1 MTNYY
6 PFFIGLRFFTSG
18 SRNQLA
24 SFISVLA
31 ISGLVLGVAMLI
43 IVLSVMNGFDREMRT
58 RVLAVVPHIQI
69 FAENGIGQWRE
80 MSAKLASHPA
90 VLSVTPFTQIE
101 GIVNFRG
108 RTEAIQ
114 LRGITPFY
122 AGSTPDSLA
131 DVVADIKTL
140 SDNEIMLS
148 RFVAEKL
155 GVDTGEKIAFI
166 APQSAS
172 PAGEPLRGGQLPQI
186 RVFEITGL
194 FATGTAMDAH
204 LGLINLPAAS
214 NMAGLG
220 AAAQGL
226 KVAVTDVFAA
236 RQVAFELLDRLPEG
250 YTFVDWMQTH
260 GNLYQAIQMSRKLVG
275 LLVFLIIAIAA
286 FNVVAMLIMTVVDKR
301 PEIAILK
308 TQGASSGHIMAIFL
322 TQGALIGLF
331 GALFGVA
338 LGSLGAW
345 LVSDIVSWLEGV
357 LHIQFLNLDVYPIDY
372 VPSDLRLGDVA
383 QVVLVA
389 LVLNLAAT
397 LYPAWQA
404 ARVQPAV
411 VLRYE

>member
-1 MTNYY
+1 MSNYY

-69 FAENGIGQWRE
+69 FAENGVGQWQAV
-80 MSAKLASHPA
+80 SAKLASHPA
-90 VLSVTPFTQIE
+90 VLSVTPFTQLE

-122 AGSTPDSLA
+122 AGSMPDSLA

-140 SDNEIMLS
+140 SDSDIMLS

-155 GVDTGEKIAFI
+155 GVDRGEKIAFI

-186 RVFEITGL
+186 RVFEVTGL

-204 LGLINLPAAS
+204 LGLINLTAAS

-220 AAAQGL
+220 VAAQGL
-226 KVAVTDVFAA
+226 KVAVADVFTA
-236 RQVAFELLDRLPEG
+236 RQVAFELLDQLPEG

-308 TQGASSGHIMAIFL
+308 TQGASNGHIMAIFL
-322 TQGALIGLF
+322 IQGALIGLF

-357 LHIQFLNLDVYPIDY
+357 LHVQFLNLDVYPIDY
-372 VPSDLRLGDVA
+372 VPSDLRIGDVV
-383 QVVLVA
+383 QVVFVA
-389 LVLNLAAT
+389 LILNLAAT

-411 VLRYE
+411 ALRYE

>member
-1 MTNYY
+1 MSNYY

-69 FAENGIGQWRE
+69 FAENGVGQWQDV
-80 MSAKLASHPA
+80 SAKLASHPA
-90 VLSVTPFTQIE
+90 VLSVTPFTQLE

-122 AGSTPDSLA
+122 AGSMPDSLV

-140 SDNEIMLS
+140 SDSDIMLS

-155 GVDTGEKIAFI
+155 GVDRGEKIAFI

-186 RVFEITGL
+186 RVFEVTGL

-204 LGLINLPAAS
+204 LGLINLTAAS

-220 AAAQGL
+220 VAAQGL
-226 KVAVTDVFAA
+226 KVAVADVFTA
-236 RQVAFELLDRLPEG
+236 RQVAFELLDQLPEG

-308 TQGASSGHIMAIFL
+308 TQGASNGHIMAIFL
-322 TQGALIGLF
+322 IQGALIGLF

-357 LHIQFLNLDVYPIDY
+357 LHVQFLNLDVYPIDY
-372 VPSDLRLGDVA
+372 VPSDLRIGDVV
-383 QVVLVA
+383 QVVFVA
-389 LVLNLAAT
+389 LILNLAAT

-411 VLRYE
+411 ALRYE